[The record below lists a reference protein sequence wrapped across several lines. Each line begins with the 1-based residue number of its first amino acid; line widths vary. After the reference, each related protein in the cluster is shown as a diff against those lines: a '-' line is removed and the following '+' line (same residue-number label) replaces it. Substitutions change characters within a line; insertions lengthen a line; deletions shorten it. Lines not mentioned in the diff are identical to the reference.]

1 MPRSPSVAPSKPA
14 NPPPGKPDG
23 VTAKAV
29 VQRKISELTKLA
41 KDQGHLTFDDVN
53 EALLD
58 HVTDPNEM
66 DAVMSRLRA
75 LKIEIIDATETEHD
89 DVADDSED
97 LEEERESGRDFAE
110 DPIRVY
116 LKQVGRVP
124 LLTREQ
130 ELEVWK
136 RIEHAELRVQK
147 HLHIFGFIA
156 GAYLDLARKVL
167 AGTERFERVVRDD
180 DTECRESYMAALPDL
195 CGQLERT
202 MRSCA
207 KQYQDSLADS
217 GKAEGF
223 RKAREALRKICP
235 RFHFK
240 AKAVAD
246 FLQLVEEM
254 NLPGPWTEEKQ
265 FRAWMTQEEFRA
277 EYRQVSAWVKKG
289 LQART
294 EMIDA
299 NLRLVVSIAKNYT
312 NSGMPFLDLIQEG
325 NVGLMKA
332 VPKFEYRRGYK
343 FSTYATWWIRQAIM
357 RAIGDQSRTIR
368 IPIHMISTIS
378 KLLAVRKQLVH
389 DFGRE
394 PTEEEVSD
402 EVQLPIRRVRT
413 LLKMAQVPISLQ
425 SPVNEGDEGTI
436 GDLIE
441 DTSAQSPSEVAALAN
456 LRERVTDM
464 LGTLSERERVV
475 LEQRFGFVD
484 GNNRTLEEVGRQ
496 FNVTRERIRQVEVKA
511 LRKMRHP
518 TRMRQLKGFLENEG

>member
-1 MPRSPSVAPSKPA
+1 
-14 NPPPGKPDG
+14 
-23 VTAKAV
+23 
-29 VQRKISELTKLA
+29 
-41 KDQGHLTFDDVN
+41 
-53 EALLD
+53 
-58 HVTDPNEM
+58 
-66 DAVMSRLRA
+66 
-75 LKIEIIDATETEHD
+75 
-89 DVADDSED
+89 
-97 LEEERESGRDFAE
+97 
-110 DPIRVY
+110 
-116 LKQVGRVP
+116 
-124 LLTREQ
+124 
-130 ELEVWK
+130 
-136 RIEHAELRVQK
+136 
-147 HLHIFGFIA
+147 
-156 GAYLDLARKVL
+156 
-167 AGTERFERVVRDD
+167 
-180 DTECRESYMAALPDL
+180 
-195 CGQLERT
+195 
-202 MRSCA
+202 
-207 KQYQDSLADS
+207 
-217 GKAEGF
+217 
-223 RKAREALRKICP
+223 
-235 RFHFK
+235 
-240 AKAVAD
+240 
-246 FLQLVEEM
+246 
-254 NLPGPWTEEKQ
+254 
-265 FRAWMTQEEFRA
+265 
-277 EYRQVSAWVKKG
+277 
-289 LQART
+289 
-294 EMIDA
+294 MIDA

-394 PTEEEVSD
+394 PTAEEVSD
-402 EVQLPIRRVRT
+402 EVQLPIQRVRA